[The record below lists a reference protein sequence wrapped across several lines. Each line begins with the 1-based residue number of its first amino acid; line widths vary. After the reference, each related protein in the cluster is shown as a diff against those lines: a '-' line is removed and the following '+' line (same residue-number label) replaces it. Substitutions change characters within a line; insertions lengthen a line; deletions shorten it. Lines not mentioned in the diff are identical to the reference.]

1 MNLILFNKN
10 GFVDLQNLIVGL
22 IFRQD
27 SLFTKEDIVK
37 LVKWTLDS
45 TEEYLKDLKD
55 GSVGVGV
62 HEDIRFLVDTTL
74 DFQKM
79 NNTRSI
85 KKLLEKNFNDES
97 KKRMLNQTNEFIT
110 YALNVFMQS
119 HQVTYYKDGQY
130 YCS

>member
-27 SLFTKEDIVK
+27 SLFKKEDILR

-45 TEEYLKDLKD
+45 TEEYLNALKD
-55 GSVGVGV
+55 GGVSPNV
-62 HEDIRFLVDTTL
+62 DEDIRFLVDTTL

-79 NNTRSI
+79 NDTKSI
-85 KKLLEKNFNDES
+85 RKLLEKNFTADRKEQ
-97 KKRMLNQTNEFIT
+97 MLRQSNEFVT
-110 YALNVFMQS
+110 YSLNVFMQS
-119 HQVTYYKDGQY
+119 HQVTYHKDGQY